1 MSDNLPAR
9 LERIEDRLLMLEAGH
24 KAPLSFADLAIAKQ
38 LHQERMRPHDAA
50 RRRLD
55 ALREAQVEAERL
67 GTDKPIDD
75 LVRRLKRGE
84 FDLPLRPE

>member
-1 MSDNLPAR
+1 MSDNLSAR

-38 LHQERMRPHDAA
+38 LHQQRMRPHDAA
-50 RRRLD
+50 RRLD

-75 LVRRLKRGE
+75 LVRRLKPGD
-84 FDLPLRPE
+84 FDSAQK